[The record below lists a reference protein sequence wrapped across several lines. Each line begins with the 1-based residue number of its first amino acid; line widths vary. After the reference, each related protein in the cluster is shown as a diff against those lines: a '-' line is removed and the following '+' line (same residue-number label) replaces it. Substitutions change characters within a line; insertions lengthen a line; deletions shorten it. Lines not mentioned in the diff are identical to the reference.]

1 LNKDFFPEK
10 ITLPVL
16 VLIGPTAIGKTE
28 LSLQLSET
36 FDCEIISVDS
46 MQVHRFMDI
55 GTAKIPLSERR
66 SIPHHLIDIVN
77 PDEQYDAVQFARD
90 CLRTIKKIHKKS
102 SIPLLTGGTGLYLR
116 SLKDGFFAGAPTD
129 LEIRNKLL
137 KRLEIEGVNVLH
149 SELLLCDRITAEKL
163 HQNDTSRIVRALEV
177 YLSTGTPL
185 STHQKNQPPP
195 GNLFSKMLTI
205 GLTCDRTRLYERI
218 NQRSATMLED
228 GLEGEV
234 SRLLNMGYTPNLK
247 SMQSIGYRHMVQYLA
262 GNWSEAEL
270 RVYLARDT
278 RRYAKRQ
285 YTWFNRDQ
293 SVVWFNRNDNNR
305 IISFARSWLQEN
317 YGTGSL

>member
-1 LNKDFFPEK
+1 MNNDFIPEK

-36 FDCEIISVDS
+36 FNCEIISVDS
-46 MQVHRFMDI
+46 MQVYRFMDI

-77 PDEQYDAVQFARD
+77 PDEQYDAARFARD
-90 CLRTIKKIHKKS
+90 CLLTIRNIHNRS

-116 SLKDGFFAGAPTD
+116 ALKDGFFDTAPANP
-129 LEIRNKLL
+129 EIRNTLL
-137 KRLEIEGVNVLH
+137 KRIELDGINVLH
-149 SELLLCDRITAEKL
+149 DELSLCDSISASKI

-195 GNLFSKMLTI
+195 GTLFSNMLTI

-218 NQRSATMLED
+218 NQRSTTMLEG

-234 SRLLNMGYTPNLK
+234 ASLLDRGYTPELK

-262 GNWSEAEL
+262 GNWSEEEL
-270 RVYLARDT
+270 KINLAKDT

-285 YTWFNRDQ
+285 YTWFNRDE
-293 SVVWFNRNDNNR
+293 SVVWFNHKDDNR
-305 IISFARSWLQEN
+305 LISFTKSWLQEN
-317 YGTGSL
+317 

>member
-1 LNKDFFPEK
+1 MNNDFSPEK

-36 FDCEIISVDS
+36 FNCEIISVDS
-46 MQVHRFMDI
+46 MQVYRFMDI

-77 PDEQYDAVQFARD
+77 PDEQYDAVRFARD
-90 CLRTIKKIHKKS
+90 CLLTIKKIHNRS

-116 SLKDGFFAGAPTD
+116 SLKDGFFDSAPTD
-129 LEIRNKLL
+129 PEIRDILL
-137 KRLEIEGVNVLH
+137 KRLEIESVNVLH
-149 SELLLCDRITAEKL
+149 DELSLCDSISAAKI
-163 HQNDTSRIVRALEV
+163 HPNDTTRIVRALEV

-185 STHQKNQPPP
+185 STHQKNQPPSAT
-195 GNLFSKMLTI
+195 LFSNMLTI
-205 GLTCDRTRLYERI
+205 GLTCDRPILYERI

-234 SRLLNMGYTPNLK
+234 LSLLDMGYTPDLK

-262 GNWSEAEL
+262 GNWSEDEL
-270 RVYLARDT
+270 RINLARDT

-285 YTWFNRDQ
+285 YTWFNRDE
-293 SVVWFNRNDNNR
+293 SVVWFNRNDDN
-305 IISFARSWLQEN
+305 IVSFTKSWLQEN
-317 YGTGSL
+317 